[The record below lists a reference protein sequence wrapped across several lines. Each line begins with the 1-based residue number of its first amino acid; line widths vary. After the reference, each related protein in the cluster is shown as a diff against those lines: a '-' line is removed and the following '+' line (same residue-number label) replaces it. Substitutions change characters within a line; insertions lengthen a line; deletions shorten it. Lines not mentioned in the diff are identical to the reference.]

1 MNISELA
8 DAIAYLS
15 EEITA
20 LRSEQK
26 EHNQVIGENLR
37 QWSQINA
44 ALMECLDRQSEEY
57 QGSASILQVLA
68 EHLLTLAHTTQQL
81 TASTAG
87 LGVSS
92 EKLTMYLEE
101 KQSPQLIQLGENNKQ
116 LQASSEKLEEYLIKE
131 QSKRLSLL
139 ENGLKSLLEM
149 IQVSQ
154 ERSQSLI
161 AFANQKEDKA
171 IPLPYHPTQSQVP
184 PLPQSQVPPLTQS
197 KRSFDIPSL
206 LSSAVLYSGTTAFL
220 LLSLWQFGGIGAEL
234 ARISERS
241 EWNLIKLERIESELG
256 IR

>member
-1 MNISELA
+1 MERDSLVEVIAHLSSQIDELRA
-8 DAIAYLS
+8 
-15 EEITA
+15 
-20 LRSEQK
+20 EQK
-26 EHNQVIGENLR
+26 DHNQTTGENLR

-44 ALMECLDRQSEEY
+44 SLMDCLDRQSEEY

-81 TASTAG
+81 TVSTTG

-92 EKLTMYLEE
+92 EKLIVYLEE
-101 KQSPQLIQLGENNKQ
+101 KQSPQLTQLGENNKQ
-116 LQASSEKLEEYLIKE
+116 LQASSLKLEEYLMEE

-154 ERSQSLI
+154 ERRQSLI
-161 AFANQKEDKA
+161 APADQNQGKA
-171 IPLPYHPTQSQVP
+171 TPLPYHPIQNQVA
-184 PLPQSQVPPLTQS
+184 PLPQSKQS
-197 KRSFDIPSL
+197 FNILYLVSSVI
-206 LSSAVLYSGTTAFL
+206 LSSTTTAFL

-241 EWNLIKLERIESELG
+241 KWSLIKLERIESELG